1 MAGWEGIER
10 YRDQFAKEAQD
21 AAGEQIRIQKRDVAV
36 EMLEQ
41 VNLRTPVNFGEA
53 RAGWHF
59 SVGAPTGAD
68 KQTEVP
74 LETLA
79 PALEGDPFQPI
90 YLQNYVEHMVVIDQ
104 GLYQH
109 DTPPG
114 GSKAYHVPPSRRA
127 TVAGRPLVV
136 GGFHVS
142 APKGVAGAAA
152 DQVAAE
158 FGLTRT
164 RED

>member
-1 MAGWEGIER
+1 MAGWEGLER
-10 YRDQFAKEAQD
+10 YRDQFAKEAQES
-21 AAGEQIRIQKRDVAV
+21 AGEQIRILKRDVAV

-59 SVGAPTGAD
+59 SAGAPTGVD
-68 KQTEVP
+68 TQTETP
-74 LETLA
+74 FETLK
-79 PALEGDPFQPI
+79 PALDADPFGPI

-104 GLYQH
+104 GLYEH

-114 GSKAYHVPPSRRA
+114 GSKALHVPLSRRA
-127 TVAGRPLVV
+127 TVAGKPLVV

-152 DQVAAE
+152 DQVAAD

-164 RED
+164 TEN